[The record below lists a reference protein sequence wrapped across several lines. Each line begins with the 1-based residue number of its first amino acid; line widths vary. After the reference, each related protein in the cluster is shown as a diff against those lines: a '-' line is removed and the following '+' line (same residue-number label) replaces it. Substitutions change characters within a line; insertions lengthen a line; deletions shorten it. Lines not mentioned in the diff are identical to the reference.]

1 MVAGL
6 RHSYNLYSQIYKG
19 FLPFGWPLIRFGKM
33 WGQHVLGRILVQK
46 IFGVVVL
53 VIGLILLG
61 IWAQIDHATR
71 METEID
77 IAAQS
82 ISQSATLEVEVTV
95 SGRDITVQGTAASTQ
110 EHEALLTAF
119 DTIKG
124 RRILNADDLLVLKT
138 VSPFVFRGAKTAENV
153 SFSGNAPSRSVQSV
167 LSGVIGQDANNLDL
181 AQGVPN
187 KDWADVVMRMS
198 NALNMVTSGNLEMLD
213 GEVTLKG
220 EVPDF
225 DILDEVQSSLAEMP
239 NGYTTQI
246 DLQVPDTKP
255 FTFQAVQMSDGL
267 DVSGLVPNFEVQN
280 LFKDKIGDA
289 ALSLQRANGMP
300 DEHWPIV
307 VNLGLAQLSTLSDG
321 FLSVK
326 DRHLTLSGIAT
337 DPLAA
342 DAVKDALINLPQGYE
357 INFDVEAVIVSPYE
371 FDVIKDNDVMQFEG
385 LAPNRTIEAEITA
398 ELGPRALGSITLANG
413 MPDVN
418 WSKTLIIGIQAL
430 DSLIEGELVLTDR
443 SLLLH
448 GLAAHPNAADKTTA
462 HLNDL
467 PSGYDIDLLL
477 EHADDGLPLQLEMT
491 YDAKNG
497 ATWQGKAPSGV
508 GLSQVTAAMGN
519 TPVLGSWITSG
530 LPDDTKILERMA
542 IIGSVLPE
550 YQSAKAILTNDKT
563 VFDGVVLLGGD
574 HSSSSS
580 NIAALLGEGAITNV
594 TPHPEEPKEGEARLI
609 EGVEHIY
616 RSGVWVRVFVPDPE
630 PDVLVIDE
638 DVVEVETLALKSFKL
653 DDLKEFEPN
662 NAACIG
668 NSNALL
674 SSQNI
679 VFTNGSAELTD
690 DSQSSLDAIAMFVGK
705 CIHEADLRLEIGG
718 HTDSEGDDESNQ
730 TLSTARAMAVLLA
743 LVDRGIEGKALSAQ
757 GFGEANPIADNET
770 EEGRQMNRRT
780 TFEWSVD

>member
-1 MVAGL
+1 
-6 RHSYNLYSQIYKG
+6 
-19 FLPFGWPLIRFGKM
+19 M

-53 VIGLILLG
+53 VIGLVLLG
-61 IWAQIDHATR
+61 IWAQLDHATR
-71 METEID
+71 MEAQID
-77 IAAQS
+77 KDATSIAKA
-82 ISQSATLEVEVTV
+82 ATLDVEVNV
-95 SGRDITVQGTAASTQ
+95 SGRDIAVQGTAANNQ
-110 EHEALLTAF
+110 ERETLITAF
-119 DTIKG
+119 NTITG
-124 RRILNADDLLVLKT
+124 RRVVNADDLLVLKT
-138 VSPFVFRGAKTAENV
+138 VSPFIFRGAKSAENV
-153 SFSGNAPSRSVQSV
+153 SFAGNAPSRSVQLL
-167 LSGVIGQDANNLDL
+167 LSDVIGMDANDLEL

-187 KDWADVVMRMS
+187 EDWVDVVMRMS
-198 NALNMVTSGNLEMLD
+198 NALNVVTFGNLEMLD
-213 GEVTLKG
+213 GDITLTG

-225 DILDEVQSSLAEMP
+225 DILDEVLSSLEEMP
-239 NGYTTQI
+239 NGYTAQI
-246 DLQVPDTKP
+246 NLQVPDTNP

-267 DVSGLVPNFEVQN
+267 DVSGLVPNFEVQD

-300 DEHWPIV
+300 DNHWPNV
-307 VNLGLAQLSTLSDG
+307 VNLGLAQLATLSDG

-326 DRHLTLSGIAT
+326 GRHLTLSGTAT

-342 DAVKDALINLPQGYE
+342 DAVIEALGNLPQGYE
-357 INFDVEAVIVSPYE
+357 ISFDVEAVIISPYE
-371 FDVIKDNDVMQFEG
+371 FDVIKDNDVMQFDG
-385 LAPNRTIEAEITA
+385 LAPNRAIEAELTA
-398 ELGPRALGSITLANG
+398 ALGPRALGAITLANG

-418 WSKTLIIGIQAL
+418 WSKTLTTGIQAL

-448 GLAAHPNAADKTTA
+448 GLAANPKAADETTA
-462 HLNDL
+462 LLNNL

-491 YDAKNG
+491 YDAKSG

-508 GLSQVTAAMGN
+508 GLSQVIAAMVN

-530 LPDDTKILERMA
+530 LPDDSKMLERMA
-542 IIGSVLPE
+542 VIGSVLPE
-550 YQSAKAILTNDKT
+550 YLSAKAILTNDKT
-563 VFDGVVLLGGD
+563 VFEGVVLLGGD

-580 NIAALLGEGAITNV
+580 NIAALLGEGAVTNV
-594 TPHPEEPKEGEARLI
+594 TPHPEEPTEGEARLI

-630 PDVLVIDE
+630 PEVVVIDE
-638 DVVEVETLALKSFKL
+638 DIVEIEALALKSFKL
-653 DDLKEFEPN
+653 DDLMEFEPT

-718 HTDSEGDDESNQ
+718 HTDSDGDDESNQ

-780 TFEWSVD
+780 TFEWSVN